1 MPVYEYKCE
10 KCDRDFSLEMKISEY
25 TKKKITCPKCK
36 STKVKRLIS
45 RSTFILKG
53 SGWYATDYGSK
64 GSGGGNGRTKA
75 LEEAKEKSTSSTE
88 KKTDSAAKS
97 DSGGKSSDASTSSTS

>member
-36 STKVKRLIS
+36 SEEVKRQIS
-45 RSTFILKG
+45 SFQTI
-53 SGWYATDYGSK
+53 TSK
-64 GSGGGNGRTKA
+64 
-75 LEEAKEKSTSSTE
+75 KS
-88 KKTDSAAKS
+88 
-97 DSGGKSSDASTSSTS
+97 